1 MKALSRMCMPAGRK
15 VLASCGLLALLA
27 AAGCSRPADIE
38 RPAKLHGRVTLRGKP
53 LADVM
58 VFAVSEAV
66 PTASPASAQTEQNG
80 SYTMEGVPAG
90 RIRIAVLPPIIP
102 DAKLPCDR
110 RFLDWRTS
118 GISADVVP
126 GDQALEIKLE

>member
-1 MKALSRMCMPAGRK
+1 MLERSGWSALVSLC
-15 VLASCGLLALLA
+15 LLALPA
-27 AAGCSRPADIE
+27 SGGCSSRPGDID

-58 VFAVSEAV
+58 VFAVSEAA
-66 PTASPASAQTEQNG
+66 PTASPASAQTMKNG

-90 RIRIAVLPPIIP
+90 RIRIAVLPPIRS
-102 DAKLPCDR
+102 DAPLPCNR
-110 RFLDWRTS
+110 KFLDWRTS
-118 GISADVVP
+118 GLAADVVP